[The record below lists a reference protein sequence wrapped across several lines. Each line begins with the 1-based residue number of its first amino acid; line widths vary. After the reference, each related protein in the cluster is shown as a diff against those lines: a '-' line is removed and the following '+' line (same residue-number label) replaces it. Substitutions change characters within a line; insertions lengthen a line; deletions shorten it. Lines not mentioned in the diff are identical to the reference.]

1 MGALSRTRE
10 ASRGSVGP
18 GGSRRNRGK
27 ACWAGAGLQPMGV
40 RGEQPGPAGNREARP
55 LRSQESG
62 LPWGSPSSPASVP
75 GSPTRLPEHRWHS
88 AAPAGRSPRAA
99 LGLPRSWGTRCKPGW
114 SGVSMALVPSPP
126 PLPPGPNQA
135 TRPSRVSHFEVM
147 GFRALWQAE
156 GADLAG
162 REGAGRAGC
171 PSWLPGSSSPAQ
183 RRRPEP
189 EGQGPG
195 LGVREAQ
202 FKCHFLPVWAW
213 ASHLTSLSL
222 SCFFLQTRGILA
234 ALSKEKI
241 YVK

>member
-18 GGSRRNRGK
+18 GLG
-27 ACWAGAGLQPMGV
+27 AAGDTEG
-40 RGEQPGPAGNREARP
+40 RPAGP
-55 LRSQESG
+55 G
-62 LPWGSPSSPASVP
+62 LACSPWGSGESNRALPGTERQDRCAARSRGCLGAPPPPPASVP

-162 REGAGRAGC
+162 REGAGQAGC

-202 FKCHFLPVWAW
+202 FKCHFLPV
-213 ASHLTSLSL
+213 
-222 SCFFLQTRGILA
+222 
-234 ALSKEKI
+234 
-241 YVK
+241 